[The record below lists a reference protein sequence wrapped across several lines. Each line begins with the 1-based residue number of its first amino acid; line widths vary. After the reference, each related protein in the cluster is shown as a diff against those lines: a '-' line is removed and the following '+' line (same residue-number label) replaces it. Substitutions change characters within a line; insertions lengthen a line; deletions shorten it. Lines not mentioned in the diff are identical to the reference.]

1 MHSPIRSPIHPPII
15 PSFLHSFLDIRTT
28 TWHDARASDC
38 TRPVTAF
45 RTSSQANSQCHDQLV
60 WPRVLQKRFHTML
73 SFFLSFFVALI
84 NKLVD
89 VDVGAPPVE
98 SSRTCI
104 GADDLE
110 VSQGI
115 REDSYV

>member
-1 MHSPIRSPIHPPII
+1 
-15 PSFLHSFLDIRTT
+15 
-28 TWHDARASDC
+28 
-38 TRPVTAF
+38 
-45 RTSSQANSQCHDQLV
+45 
-60 WPRVLQKRFHTML
+60 ML